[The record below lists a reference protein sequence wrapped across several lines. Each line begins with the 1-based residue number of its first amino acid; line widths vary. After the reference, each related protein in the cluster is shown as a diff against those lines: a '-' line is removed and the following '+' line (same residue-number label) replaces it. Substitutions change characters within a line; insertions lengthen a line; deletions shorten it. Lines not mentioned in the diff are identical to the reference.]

1 MFRKLCI
8 ASFVLALAGLSASAQ
23 KDEKMTFEVYKG
35 KDDQFRWR
43 LKEGETTLATG
54 GEGYKAKADAKNG
67 IASVQK
73 AAADKKANFEV
84 YEDAKKAYR
93 WRLKA
98 SNGQTIATS
107 SGAFDAKDG
116 AEKAVAKVKAGAP
129 KAEVV
134 EKD

>member
-8 ASFVLALAGLSASAQ
+8 ASFVFALVGLAASARP
-23 KDEKMTFEVYKG
+23 DEKMTFELYKG

-54 GEGYKAKADAKNG
+54 GEGYKAKADAKKG
-67 IASVQK
+67 VASVQK
-73 AAADKKANFEV
+73 AAASDKANFEI

-98 SNGQTIATS
+98 ANGQTIATS
-107 SGAFDAKDG
+107 SGSFDKKAE
-116 AEKAVAKVKAGAP
+116 AEKAVAKVKEGAP